1 MRTQQ
6 YSQIE
11 AIVAKYKN
19 LASNT
24 DRVKAIEKEIKFVE
38 EEIKFGKFYELP
50 YDIKRLNF
58 VQQLIARIYK
68 LWAGTNVNAKVE
80 KHYSEAYSFY
90 IKGILSEEEE
100 QFLVDHFNE
109 FVDYTF
115 EHFAVETTSNY
126 NIFSEPYEWS
136 RLVPYLLE
144 NKSGKIFITS
154 SNDGREFAGLTNCTI
169 TVGDGFVNA
178 AIRAFAYGM
187 DIHSYEFDGDIIPS
201 LSDIEDGQF
210 DAAVIATDYYDD
222 NLFDNFLRIVK
233 DGGDIFLC
241 ISKGITLSKSAYSFR
256 SKIVA
261 SKIIKEVILLPS
273 GNVLLH
279 CVKKEHDS
287 IVMFDASGLSKKS
300 NERVVDVDT
309 FLKETKMTDMPERKD
324 CPISRRYSYEQ
335 INDIL
340 LPTYYLQMPNTGTPL
355 SQIVKVAENIVHSDE
370 CSPSEKLVTVNNLSN
385 VFTKGDFN
393 VENLPC
399 VNLDHVRQYYRV
411 EGPAV
416 IMAVSEQDI
425 AIGYTADSSSF
436 LVPENLYALK
446 PQKGIDVKY
455 LANMLL
461 CNSVK
466 EQLTRLVFKNNIFA
480 RLAHHWSNYTLM
492 ELHPEQ
498 EQQKLVQ
505 NAMLKD
511 YAAQE
516 HFISL
521 QEKGFKHSIRLRKH
535 ALSQNISAFDSLF
548 RSLENCM
555 SEHKGELKASERLSP
570 VSTITVADAMQILH
584 SNLEVI
590 CERLNHLTD
599 EQDWGTCEVIEPQQ
613 FIEDY
618 EKQHKGMNFSFE
630 HLWYKFNANSFKK
643 DIPDKK
649 TGKLIFRKGDPYHA
663 AWFPKRAL
671 QQVFDNIVANAREHG
686 FTDKSRK
693 DYVIQ
698 TSWTTDGL
706 NMHIEIANNGIAL
719 PSDIDTNL
727 MLEYGYTTALN
738 QNGHAGIGGGEMAEI
753 MHKFGGNVRIISTP
767 DKEFTVRYVLS
778 MPLASIY

>member
-11 AIVAKYKN
+11 AIVAKYRK

-38 EEIKFGKFYELP
+38 KEIKFGKFYDLP
-50 YDIKRLNF
+50 YDIERLNF

-68 LWAGTNVNAKVE
+68 LWAGTNVNAEVE

-90 IKGILSEEEE
+90 IKGMLSEEEE

-109 FVDYTF
+109 FIDYTF
-115 EHFAVETTSNY
+115 EHFWLETN
-126 NIFSEPYEWS
+126 SEPLFLSKPYEWS

-144 NKSGKIFITS
+144 NKSGKIFIPS
-154 SNDGREFAGLTNCTI
+154 SNYGREFDGLTNCTI

-178 AIRAFAYGM
+178 AIRAFACGL
-187 DIHSYEFDGDIIPS
+187 DIHSYKFDDYIIPS

-210 DAAVIATDYYDD
+210 DAAVIATDCYDD

-233 DGGDIFLC
+233 DGGDILLC
-241 ISKGITLSKSAYSFR
+241 ISKGIVLSKSAYSFR
-256 SKIVA
+256 SNIVA

-355 SQIVKVAENIVHSDE
+355 SQIVKVAEDIVHSNE

-385 VFTKGDFN
+385 VFTKGDFK

-399 VNLDHVRQYYRV
+399 VNLDRVRQYYRV

-455 LANMLL
+455 LASMLL

-466 EQLTRLVFKNNIFA
+466 EQLTRLVFNKNIFA
-480 RLAHHWSNYTLM
+480 RLAYHWNDYTLM
-492 ELHPEQ
+492 ELHSEQ

-511 YAAQE
+511 YVAQE

-570 VSTITVADAMQILH
+570 VSTITVADAMEILH
-584 SNLEVI
+584 SNLDVI
-590 CERLNHLTD
+590 CERVNHLTD
-599 EQDWGTCEVIEPQQ
+599 EQDWGACEVIDPEQ
-613 FIEDY
+613 FIKDY
-618 EKQHKGMNFSFE
+618 MKQHKGMDFRFKHSFRTNTGT
-630 HLWYKFNANSFKK
+630 H
-643 DIPDKK
+643 DIRIENL
-649 TGKLIFRKGDPYHA
+649 LIRKGDPYRA